1 MPREERQRWVADVLG
16 RLPAPEPQ
24 KTEPRK
30 KEFRRDPP
38 PLKIDDDVS
47 KVRGVTNSN
56 RQKLRRILGLEREQG
71 FEDRVVI
78 GGLDGFLDR
87 QSSELSSI
95 IGSPPNYSSMPRE
108 ERQRWVADVLGRLPA
123 PEPQK
128 TEPRKAEPR
137 KKEFRRDPPPLPP
150 LKIDDDVSKVPGVT
164 NSNRQKLQ
172 RLGLETVRD
181 LLSHFPIRRKDFS
194 DIRQIEDLESGKE
207 QTVLGTIKEISRVE
221 FRSKK
226 GSSAHAVLSDS
237 TGRVWVTWFG
247 KGFLAEKFPP
257 GTKLSVSGEVGAFG
271 SNLKFENPEYDEYE
285 TLRGQGDLVH
295 TGRIVPVYSLVEGL
309 YQRTLRSIIGH
320 IILNRVRDAC
330 LQQLEE
336 YLPEDVLHRNGLLG
350 IESAFSQIHYPD
362 SFGAAEAARQRLAF
376 DELFLLQMAVLRRRQ
391 AWQELG
397 DGIALDVGLPALDA
411 FVDSLPFSFTDAQKR
426 ATDEILSDI
435 QTARP
440 MNRML
445 EGDVGSGKTVVAAVA
460 MLAAVLNGYQAAI
473 LAPTEI
479 LAEQHFLTITRL
491 LRGEG
496 SKDGSQYIANI
507 QLGEREVTVGLLL
520 GSLSKRVKDDTR
532 LMLAA
537 GQIDI
542 VIGTHALIQESVD
555 IPKLALAVVDELHRF
570 GVMQRFALRS
580 RGTRPH
586 MLVMSA
592 TPIPRSLA
600 LTVYGE
606 LDVSIIDE
614 MPAGRPQIVTRYER
628 PERRGV
634 VYKFVRSQV
643 EAGRQAFMVVPF
655 IEESEIKVGGPIRD
669 KGGQARLTEVE
680 QERRTKFVRGAVNEY
695 ERLSKEVFPELRLGL
710 LHGLMSLREKEEVMD
725 KFQGGELDILVSTPV
740 VEVGID
746 VPNATVMVIDGADRF
761 GLAQLHQFRGRVGR
775 GRHESYCILLA
786 DEPGKSALKR
796 LKLIENFRDG
806 FKLADKD
813 LELRGAGDYLGTRQS
828 GVPDLKVAKLTDQET
843 AKRSRSECEN
853 ILRLDPG
860 LVKEQHRKLAKRLAE
875 YEKTVTAEMS

>member
-1 MPREERQRWVADVLG
+1 MQREERRRWVADVLD

-24 KTEPRK
+24 RAKP
-30 KEFRRDPP
+30 
-38 PLKIDDDVS
+38 S
-47 KVRGVTNSN
+47 
-56 RQKLRRILGLEREQG
+56 
-71 FEDRVVI
+71 
-78 GGLDGFLDR
+78 
-87 QSSELSSI
+87 
-95 IGSPPNYSSMPRE
+95 
-108 ERQRWVADVLGRLPA
+108 
-123 PEPQK
+123 
-128 TEPRKAEPR
+128 KAEPR
-137 KKEFRRDPPPLPP
+137 KKEFRRDPRPLPP
-150 LKIDDDVSKVPGVT
+150 LKIDDDVSKVQGVT
-164 NSNRQKLQ
+164 TWNRPKLR

-181 LLSHFPIRRKDFS
+181 LLSHFRIRYEDLS
-194 DIRQIEDLESGKE
+194 DIRQIEDLEVGKK
-207 QTVLGTIKEISRVE
+207 QTVLGTVSKISE
-221 FRSKK
+221 MPPSALGTKK
-226 GSSAHAVLSDS
+226 SSAHAVLSDS
-237 TGRVWVTWFG
+237 TGRVEVTWRNQG
-247 KGFLAEKFPP
+247 YLADKFRP
-257 GTKLSVSGEVGAFG
+257 GTKLSVGGKVTEFR
-271 SNLKFENPEYDEYE
+271 SNLQFENPAYDEYD

-295 TGRIVPVYSLVEGL
+295 TGRLVPVYPLVEGL
-309 YQRTLRSIIGH
+309 YQRTVRSIINRA
-320 IILNRVRDAC
+320 LNMC
-330 LQQLEE
+330 LSQLEE
-336 YLPEDVLHRNGLLG
+336 YLPEDILHRNGLLG

-391 AWQELG
+391 AWQELE
-397 DGIALDVGLPALDA
+397 DGIALDVGLPGVDA

-426 ATDEILSDI
+426 ASDEILSDI

-445 EGDVGSGKTVVAAVA
+445 EGDVGSGKTVVAMVA
-460 MLAAVLNGYQAAI
+460 MLAAVMNGYQAAI

-520 GSLSKRVKDDTR
+520 GSLSKRVKDDAR

-542 VIGTHALIQESVD
+542 VIGTHALIQESVE
-555 IPKLALAVVDELHRF
+555 IPKLALAVVDEQHRF
-570 GVMQRFALRS
+570 GVMQRFALRGK
-580 RGTRPH
+580 GTRPH

-592 TPIPRSLA
+592 TPMPRSLA

-614 MPAGRPQIVTRYER
+614 MPPGRPQIVTRYER
-628 PERRGV
+628 PKRRSV
-634 VYKFVRSQV
+634 VYDFVRLQV
-643 EAGRQAFMVVPF
+643 EYGRQAFMVVPF

-669 KGGQARLTEVE
+669 KGGQSRLTEGE

-725 KFQGGELDILVSTPV
+725 KFQGGDLDILVSTPV

-775 GRHESYCILLA
+775 GRHKSYCILLA

-813 LELRGAGDYLGTRQS
+813 LEIRGPGDYIGTRQS
-828 GVPDLKVAKLTDQET
+828 GIFDMKVAKLTDQET

-853 ILRLDPG
+853 ILRLDPA

-875 YEKTVTAEMS
+875 YEKTVIDEMS

>member
-1 MPREERQRWVADVLG
+1 MEDSDFQRIA
-16 RLPAPEPQ
+16 A
-24 KTEPRK
+24 
-30 KEFRRDPP
+30 F
-38 PLKIDDDVS
+38 
-47 KVRGVTNSN
+47 
-56 RQKLRRILGLEREQG
+56 RRILGLEREQG

-78 GGLDGFLDR
+78 GGLDRFLD
-87 QSSELSSI
+87 QWSAQLSSI

-123 PEPQK
+123 PEPRK
-128 TEPRKAEPR
+128 AEPRKAEPR
-137 KKEFRRDPPPLPP
+137 KKEFRRVSPAPPPLQ
-150 LKIDDDVSKVPGVT
+150 IDDDVSKVRGVT
-164 NSNRQKLQ
+164 TWNRPKLR

-181 LLSHFPIRRKDFS
+181 LLSHFRIRYEDLS
-194 DIRQIEDLESGKE
+194 DIRQIEDLEIGKE
-207 QTVLGTIKEISRVE
+207 QTVLGTVSQISERA
-221 FRSKK
+221 FGSKN
-226 GSSAHAVLSDS
+226 SSAHAVLSDS
-237 TGRVWVTWFG
+237 TGRVWVTWINQG
-247 KGFLAEKFPP
+247 YLANRFRP
-257 GTKLSVSGEVGAFG
+257 GTKLSVGGKVTEFS
-271 SNLKFENPEYDEYE
+271 SNLLQFENPAYDEYE

-295 TGRIVPVYSLVEGL
+295 TGRLVPVYPLVEGL
-309 YQRTLRSIIGH
+309 YQRTMQSIVKRAIDDCKSQ
-320 IILNRVRDAC
+320 I
-330 LQQLEE
+330 EE

-362 SFGAAEAARQRLAF
+362 SFAAAEAARQRLAF
-376 DELFLLQMAVLRRRQ
+376 DELFLLQMEVLRRRQ
-391 AWQELG
+391 AWQELEG
-397 DGIALDVGLPALDA
+397 GIALDVGLPGVDT

-491 LRGEG
+491 LRGGG

-669 KGGQARLTEVE
+669 KGGQARLTEGE

-710 LHGLMSLREKEEVMD
+710 LHGLMSLREKEDVMD

-828 GVPDLKVAKLTDQET
+828 GAPDMKIAKLTDQET

>member
-1 MPREERQRWVADVLG
+1 MPREERQRWVADVLD

-30 KEFRRDPP
+30 GEPRKKEFRRDPPPPP

-56 RQKLRRILGLEREQG
+56 QPKLRH
-71 FEDRVVI
+71 
-78 GGLDGFLDR
+78 
-87 QSSELSSI
+87 
-95 IGSPPNYSSMPRE
+95 
-108 ERQRWVADVLGRLPA
+108 
-123 PEPQK
+123 
-128 TEPRKAEPR
+128 
-137 KKEFRRDPPPLPP
+137 
-150 LKIDDDVSKVPGVT
+150 
-164 NSNRQKLQ
+164 
-172 RLGLETVRD
+172 LGLETVRD
-181 LLSHFPIRRKDFS
+181 LLSHFPIRYNDFS
-194 DIRQIEDLESGKE
+194 DIRKIEDLEWGKK
-207 QTVLGTIKEISRVE
+207 QTVLGTVSEISQSA
-221 FRSKK
+221 FGSKR
-226 GSSAHAVLSDS
+226 SSAHAVLSDS
-237 TGRVWVTWFG
+237 TGGVRVTWFNQG
-247 KGFLAEKFPP
+247 YLANTFRP
-257 GTKLSVSGEVGAFG
+257 GMKLFVSGKVGEFRN
-271 SNLKFENPEYDEYE
+271 NLLFQNPEYEIV
-285 TLRGQGDLVH
+285 GKQGDLVH
-295 TGRIVPVYSLVEGL
+295 TGRLVPVYSLVEGL
-309 YQRTLRSIIGH
+309 YQRPVRSIIKRA
-320 IILNRVRDAC
+320 LDAC
-330 LQQLEE
+330 LSRLEE

-397 DGIALDVGLPALDA
+397 GGIALDVGLPELDA

-680 QERRTKFVRGAVNEY
+680 QERGTKFVRGAVNEY

-710 LHGLMSLREKEEVMD
+710 LHGLMSLREKEDVMD

-786 DEPGKSALKR
+786 DEPGESALER

-828 GVPDLKVAKLTDQET
+828 GAPDMKIAKLTDQET

>member
-1 MPREERQRWVADVLG
+1 MPREERRRWVADVLD

-24 KTEPRK
+24 R
-30 KEFRRDPP
+30 
-38 PLKIDDDVS
+38 
-47 KVRGVTNSN
+47 
-56 RQKLRRILGLEREQG
+56 
-71 FEDRVVI
+71 
-78 GGLDGFLDR
+78 
-87 QSSELSSI
+87 
-95 IGSPPNYSSMPRE
+95 
-108 ERQRWVADVLGRLPA
+108 A
-123 PEPQK
+123 
-128 TEPRKAEPR
+128 EPRKAEPR
-137 KKEFRRDPPPLPP
+137 KREFRRASPPPPP

-164 NSNRQKLQ
+164 KSNRPRLQ
-172 RLGLETVRD
+172 DLGLETVRD
-181 LLSHFPIRRKDFS
+181 LLSHLPIRYNDFS
-194 DIRQIEDLESGKE
+194 DIRQIEDLEFGKN
-207 QTVLGTIKEISRVE
+207 QTVLGTVSEISQSS
-221 FRSKK
+221 FGSKR
-226 GSSAHAVLSDS
+226 SSAHAVLSDS
-237 TGRVWVTWFG
+237 TGGVRVTWFNQG
-247 KGFLAEKFPP
+247 YLVNTFRP
-257 GTKLSVSGEVGAFG
+257 GMKLFVSGKVAEFRD
-271 SNLKFENPEYDEYE
+271 NLLFQNPEYEIM
-285 TLRGQGDLVH
+285 GKQGDLVH
-295 TGRIVPVYSLVEGL
+295 TGRLVPVYSLVEGL
-309 YQRTLRSIIGH
+309 YQRT
-320 IILNRVRDAC
+320 VRGIVKRALDAC
-330 LQQLEE
+330 LPQLEE

-350 IESAFSQIHYPD
+350 IRSAFSQIHYPD
-362 SFGAAEAARQRLAF
+362 SFDAAEAARQRLAF
-376 DELFLLQMAVLRRRQ
+376 DELFLLQMTVLRRRQ

-397 DGIALDVGLPALDA
+397 SGIALDVGLPGVGA
-411 FVDSLPFSFTDAQKR
+411 FVDSLPFSFTDAQER
-426 ATDEILSDI
+426 VTDEILSDI

-440 MNRML
+440 MNRLL
-445 EGDVGSGKTVVAAVA
+445 EGDVGSGKTVVAMVA

-532 LMLAA
+532 LMLSA

-570 GVMQRFALRS
+570 GVMQRLALRGK
-580 RGTRPH
+580 GTRPH
-586 MLVMSA
+586 VLVMSA

-628 PERRGV
+628 PERRSV
-634 VYKFVRSQV
+634 VYEFVRSQV
-643 EAGRQAFMVVPF
+643 EEGRQAFMVVPF

-669 KGGQARLTEVE
+669 EGGQYRMTEGE

-695 ERLSKEVFPELRLGL
+695 ERLSKDVFPELRLGL
-710 LHGLMSLREKEEVMD
+710 LHGLMSLREKEGVMD
-725 KFQGGELDILVSTPV
+725 KFQGGAIDILVSTPV

-786 DEPGKSALKR
+786 DEPGESALER

-813 LELRGAGDYLGTRQS
+813 LELRGPGDYLGTRQS
-828 GVPDLKVAKLTDQET
+828 GALDMKAAKLTDQET
-843 AKRSRSECEN
+843 AKRSRSESEE
-853 ILRLDPG
+853 ILHLDPA
-860 LVKEQHRKLAKRLAE
+860 LVKEEHRKLAKRLAE
-875 YEKTVTAEMS
+875 YEKTVIGEMS

>member
-1 MPREERQRWVADVLG
+1 MEDSDSQRIA
-16 RLPAPEPQ
+16 A
-24 KTEPRK
+24 
-30 KEFRRDPP
+30 F
-38 PLKIDDDVS
+38 
-47 KVRGVTNSN
+47 
-56 RQKLRRILGLEREQG
+56 RRILGLEREQG
-71 FEDRVVI
+71 FEDKVVI
-78 GGLDGFLDR
+78 GGLDRFLD
-87 QSSELSSI
+87 QWSSELSSV
-95 IGSPPNYSSMPRE
+95 IGSPPNYSSMQRE
-108 ERQRWVADVLGRLPA
+108 ERRRWVADVLDRLPA
-123 PEPQK
+123 PEPQRAK
-128 TEPRKAEPR
+128 PSKAEPR
-137 KKEFRRDPPPLPP
+137 KREFRRASPPPPPLQ
-150 LKIDDDVSKVPGVT
+150 IDDDVSKVQGVT
-164 NSNRQKLQ
+164 NSNRPKLQ
-172 RLGLETVRD
+172 HLGLETVRD
-181 LLSHFPIRRKDFS
+181 LLSHFPIRYNDFS
-194 DIRQIEDLESGKE
+194 DIRQIEDLECGKK
-207 QTVLGTIKEISRVE
+207 QTVLGTVSEISQSA
-221 FRSKK
+221 FGSKR
-226 GSSAHAVLSDS
+226 SSAHAVLSDS
-237 TGRVWVTWFG
+237 TGGVRVTWFNQG
-247 KGFLAEKFPP
+247 YLVNTLRP
-257 GTKLSVSGEVGAFG
+257 GMKLFVSGKVAEFR
-271 SNLKFENPEYDEYE
+271 SHLLFQNPEYEI
-285 TLRGQGDLVH
+285 LRGQGDLVH
-295 TGRIVPVYSLVEGL
+295 TGRLVPVYSLVEGL
-309 YQRTLRSIIGH
+309 YQRTVRSIIKRA
-320 IILNRVRDAC
+320 LDDC
-330 LQQLEE
+330 LPQLEE

-362 SFGAAEAARQRLAF
+362 SAAAAETARQRLAF

-391 AWQELG
+391 AWQELEG
-397 DGIALDVGLPALDA
+397 GIALDVGLPGIGA
-411 FVDSLPFSFTDAQKR
+411 FVDSLPFSFTGAQKR
-426 ATDEILSDI
+426 ASDEILSDI
-435 QTARP
+435 QTVRP

-445 EGDVGSGKTVVAAVA
+445 EGDVGSGKTVVAMVA

-507 QLGEREVTVGLLL
+507 QLGERKVTVALLL
-520 GSLSKRVKDDTR
+520 GSLSKRVKDDAR

-542 VIGTHALIQESVD
+542 VIGTHALIQESVE

-570 GVMQRFALRS
+570 GVMQRFALRGK
-580 RGTRPH
+580 GTRPH
-586 MLVMSA
+586 VLVMSA

-628 PERRGV
+628 PGRRSV
-634 VYKFVRSQV
+634 VYEFVRSQV

-655 IEESEIKVGGPIRD
+655 IEESEVEVSRPIRD
-669 KGGQARLTEVE
+669 KGGQYRLSQGER
-680 QERRTKFVRGAVNEY
+680 ERRTKFVRGAVNEY

-786 DEPGKSALKR
+786 DEPGESALER

-806 FKLADKD
+806 FMLADKD
-813 LELRGAGDYLGTRQS
+813 LEIRGAGDYIGTRQS
-828 GVPDLKVAKLTDQET
+828 GTPDMKVAKLTDQET
-843 AKRSRSECEN
+843 AKRSRAECEN
-853 ILRLDPG
+853 ILRLDPA

-875 YEKTVTAEMS
+875 YEKTVIDEMS

>member
-1 MPREERQRWVADVLG
+1 MEDSDFQRIA
-16 RLPAPEPQ
+16 A
-24 KTEPRK
+24 
-30 KEFRRDPP
+30 F
-38 PLKIDDDVS
+38 
-47 KVRGVTNSN
+47 
-56 RQKLRRILGLEREQG
+56 RRILGLEREQG

-78 GGLDGFLDR
+78 GGLDRFLD
-87 QSSELSSI
+87 QWSAQLSLI
-95 IGSPPNYSSMPRE
+95 IGPPPNYSSMPRD
-108 ERQRWVADVLGRLPA
+108 ERRRWVADVLDRLPA
-123 PEPQK
+123 PEPQRV
-128 TEPRKAEPR
+128 EPRKAEPR
-137 KKEFRRDPPPLPP
+137 KREFRRDPPPP
-150 LKIDDDVSKVPGVT
+150 LKIDDDVSKVRGVT
-164 NSNRQKLQ
+164 NSNRPRLQ
-172 RLGLETVRD
+172 DLGLETVRD
-181 LLSHFPIRRKDFS
+181 LLSHLPIRYNDFS
-194 DIRQIEDLESGKE
+194 DIRQIEDLEFGKN
-207 QTVLGTIKEISRVE
+207 QTVLGTVSEISQSS
-221 FRSKK
+221 FGSKR
-226 GSSAHAVLSDS
+226 SSAHAVLSDS
-237 TGRVWVTWFG
+237 TGGVRVTWFNQG
-247 KGFLAEKFPP
+247 YLVNTFRP
-257 GTKLSVSGEVGAFG
+257 GMKLFVSGKVAEFRD
-271 SNLKFENPEYDEYE
+271 NLLFQNPEYEIM
-285 TLRGQGDLVH
+285 GKQGDLVH
-295 TGRIVPVYSLVEGL
+295 TGRLVPVYSLVEGL
-309 YQRTLRSIIGH
+309 YQRT
-320 IILNRVRDAC
+320 VRGIVKRALDAC
-330 LQQLEE
+330 LPQLEE

-350 IESAFSQIHYPD
+350 IKSAFSQIHYPD
-362 SFGAAEAARQRLAF
+362 SFDAAEAARQRLAF
-376 DELFLLQMAVLRRRQ
+376 DELFLLQMTVLRRRQ

-397 DGIALDVGLPALDA
+397 SGIALDVGLPGVGA
-411 FVDSLPFSFTDAQKR
+411 FVDSLPFSFTDAQER
-426 ATDEILSDI
+426 VTDEILSDI

-440 MNRML
+440 MNRLL
-445 EGDVGSGKTVVAAVA
+445 EGDVGSGKTVVAMVA

-570 GVMQRFALRS
+570 GVMQRLALRGK
-580 RGTRPH
+580 GTRPH
-586 MLVMSA
+586 VLVMSA

-614 MPAGRPQIVTRYER
+614 MPAGRPQIITRYER
-628 PERRGV
+628 PERRSV
-634 VYKFVRSQV
+634 VYEFVRSQV
-643 EAGRQAFMVVPF
+643 EEGRQAFMVVPF

-669 KGGQARLTEVE
+669 EGGQYRMTEGE

-725 KFQGGELDILVSTPV
+725 KFQGGAIDILVSTPV

-786 DEPGKSALKR
+786 DEPGESALER

-813 LELRGAGDYLGTRQS
+813 LELRGPGDYLGTRQS
-828 GVPDLKVAKLTDQET
+828 GALDMKAAKLTDQET
-843 AKRSRSECEN
+843 AKRSRSESEK
-853 ILRLDPG
+853 ILRLDPA
-860 LVKEQHRKLAKRLAE
+860 LVKEEHRKLAKRLAE
-875 YEKTVTAEMS
+875 YEKTVIGEMS

>member
-1 MPREERQRWVADVLG
+1 MQDSDFQRIA
-16 RLPAPEPQ
+16 A
-24 KTEPRK
+24 
-30 KEFRRDPP
+30 F
-38 PLKIDDDVS
+38 
-47 KVRGVTNSN
+47 
-56 RQKLRRILGLEREQG
+56 RRILGLEREQG

-78 GGLDGFLDR
+78 GGLDRFLD
-87 QSSELSSI
+87 QWSAQLSSI

-108 ERQRWVADVLGRLPA
+108 ERQRWVADVLDRLPA

-137 KKEFRRDPPPLPP
+137 KKEFRRDPPPPPP
-150 LKIDDDVSKVPGVT
+150 LKIDDDVSKVRGVT
-164 NSNRQKLQ
+164 NSNLPKFQH
-172 RLGLETVRD
+172 LGLETVRD
-181 LLSHFPIRRKDFS
+181 LLSHFPIRYNDFS
-194 DIRQIEDLESGKE
+194 DIRKIEDLEWGKK
-207 QTVLGTIKEISRVE
+207 QTVLGTVSEISQSA
-221 FRSKK
+221 FGSKR
-226 GSSAHAVLSDS
+226 SSAHAVLSDS
-237 TGRVWVTWFG
+237 TGGVRVTWFNQG
-247 KGFLAEKFPP
+247 YLVNTLRP
-257 GTKLSVSGEVGAFG
+257 GMKLFVSGKVGEFRN
-271 SNLKFENPEYDEYE
+271 NLLFQNPEYEIM
-285 TLRGQGDLVH
+285 GKQGDLVH
-295 TGRIVPVYSLVEGL
+295 TGRLVPVYSLVEGL
-309 YQRTLRSIIGH
+309 YQRTVRGIIKRA
-320 IILNRVRDAC
+320 LDAC
-330 LQQLEE
+330 LPRLEE

-397 DGIALDVGLPALDA
+397 GGIALDVGLPELDA

-479 LAEQHFLTITRL
+479 LAEQHFLTVTRL

-555 IPKLALAVVDELHRF
+555 IPKLALAVADELHRF

-669 KGGQARLTEVE
+669 KGGQGRLTEGE

-710 LHGLMSLREKEEVMD
+710 LHGLMSLREKEDVMD

-786 DEPGKSALKR
+786 DEPGESALER

-828 GVPDLKVAKLTDQET
+828 GVPDLKAANLTDQET